1 MTLFHIKLVPFL
13 LFILLLGMTVPA
25 ISQNRVTEEQVQT
38 EKVFIDASRE
48 KIMGNYENAAYL
60 FKEVL
65 KRDKKNHAAAYELA
79 RVYDVLDKT
88 DKSIGSIKMAVAW
101 DPNPWYKM
109 FLADMYDKS
118 GKHKDSAKIYSNL
131 VDTDPNN
138 EYYYTK
144 WAFSLVKAGNPEKAI
159 KVYNS
164 LEKKVGPRD
173 DITRKKYT
181 LYLGMGKPEKA
192 IQEYKNLIK
201 AFPSNVDN
209 YHALAEFYTQLGQNE
224 NARNTYQEILKIDP
238 QDGLASF
245 ALADAF
251 KAEGNDANYLNSLKP
266 IFEKEELDIDLK
278 VKELIPFIQK
288 IADSED
294 KSLAPVALE
303 LAHILEI
310 QHPKEA
316 KSYSV
321 SGDLLYHSGKNAEAL
336 EKYKQALNLDK
347 SIFSIFE
354 QVMYI
359 DLELNDYEDLM
370 MTSNEAIDLFP
381 NHAKGFYFNGLAH
394 SYQNNPQK
402 AINSFEQSLIMSR
415 KQARLRFEILFR
427 LGGEYHKLKKYPRS
441 DKNYEEALKLNPK
454 NYNLLNTY
462 SYHLAVRGEQLEKA
476 KEMSALANEL
486 RPNHPEYQDTYG
498 WILYKMKEYKAAK
511 EWVGRAISETEENV
525 PSILEHYGDILF
537 QLGDE
542 EKAIQQWQKA
552 LEKGAKSDLLE
563 KKISDRQLYE

>member
-1 MTLFHIKLVPFL
+1 MTLFHIKPIHFL
-13 LFILLLGMTVPA
+13 LLLLTFGMTMSG
-25 ISQNRVTEEQVQT
+25 ISQTRVTEEQVQT

-101 DPNPWYKM
+101 DSNPWYKM

-118 GKHKDSAKIYSNL
+118 GKHKDSAKIYGNL
-131 VDTDPNN
+131 VDADPNN

-144 WAFSLVKAGNPEKAI
+144 WAFSLIKAGNPEKAI
-159 KVYNS
+159 KVYNN
-164 LEKKVGPRD
+164 LESKIGPNEEL
-173 DITRKKYT
+173 TRKKHT

-192 IQEYKNLIK
+192 IKEYKNLIK
-201 AFPSNVDN
+201 AFPSNIDY
-209 YHALAEFYTQLGQNE
+209 YHTLADFYTQLGQND
-224 NARNTYQEILKIDP
+224 NARIAYEEILKIDP

-245 ALADAF
+245 ALADAY

-266 IFEKEELDIDLK
+266 IFSKDELDIDLK

-288 IADSED
+288 IANSDD

-303 LAHILEI
+303 LADILEV

-321 SGDLLYHSGKNAEAL
+321 SGDLLYHSGKNKEAL
-336 EKYKQALNLDK
+336 KKYKKALTLDK
-347 SIFSIFE
+347 TIFSIFE

-359 DLELNDYEDLM
+359 DMELNDYEDLLA
-370 MTSNEAIDLFP
+370 TSNEAIDLFP
-381 NHAKGFYFNGLAH
+381 NHAKGFYFNGIAH
-394 SYQNNPQK
+394 SFQDNPQK

-415 KQARLRFEILFR
+415 KKARLRFEILFR
-427 LGGEYHKLKKYPRS
+427 LGGEYHKLKKYARS

-462 SYHLAVRGEQLEKA
+462 SYHLAVRGENLEKA

-486 RPNHPEYQDTYG
+486 RPNHAEYQDTYG

-511 EWVGRAISETEENV
+511 EWVGRAISETEENA
-525 PSILEHYGDILF
+525 PGILEHYGDILF
-537 QLGDE
+537 QLGEE

-552 LEKGAKSDLLE
+552 LERGAKSDLLE